1 MGDYQ
6 IRMMFLQ
13 PRINF
18 KGKTCGVIKEFFRFG
33 VTDDIGVLVKR
44 IVPFSAT
51 GIEIN
56 GLFGECRVSRFQ
68 GQESIVMPAPVAFD
82 PVSAGA
88 NNDVGQDSGG
98 VIGVTKAPVIG
109 QFSDLRV
116 GEIAVDDRPQVLNLG
131 AAGWLRHHAIF
142 GQ

>member
-1 MGDYQ
+1 
-6 IRMMFLQ
+6 MMLFQ

-18 KGKTCGVIKEFFRFG
+18 KGKTCGVKKEFFRLG
-33 VTDDIGVLVKR
+33 VADDIGVLVKK

-68 GQESIVMPAPVAFD
+68 GQESVEVPTPVAFD
-82 PVSAGA
+82 PISTGA

-98 VIGVTKAPVIG
+98 VIGVTKASIIG
-109 QFSDLRV
+109 QFLDLRV
-116 GEIAVDDRPQVLNLG
+116 GEIALDDRPQVLNLG
-131 AAGWLRHHAIF
+131 AAGWLRRHAIF